1 MDNVPYQRATLS
13 PAVPIRSDLTKAELE
28 ASTKADIVEV
38 DTSTGAITLDFLP
51 TSWPDGHLL
60 ILKLSDVANTLT
72 FDRVVGAA
80 TATKNI
86 QIPDN
91 VGTPTLTE
99 LSHKVA
105 FRWKEGTGV
114 ADSYW
119 ILEYGNFDSH
129 IVYDRANDIW
139 GYGGSSIGTY
149 KHGIT
154 GDVIIQDDT
163 GEATLTVQHTGVG
176 GSDAAVLRL
185 IADSPTV
192 VWNDD
197 AGATD
202 RKLLQVGYTNDSLA
216 FTFYDD
222 SSVAYA
228 TPLELKTDGS
238 LGSVYLNALPTSDP
252 GNPGQLYRTG
262 GAVMISI

>member
-1 MDNVPYQRATLS
+1 MDPVPYQRATLS
-13 PAVPIRSDLTKAELE
+13 PAVPTRSELTQAELE
-28 ASTKADIVEV
+28 SSTKVDVVEV
-38 DTSTGAITLDFLP
+38 DTSSSAITLDFLP
-51 TSWPDGHLL
+51 TSWPDGHLI

-80 TATKNI
+80 TADKNI

-91 VGTPTLTE
+91 VGTPTLSE
-99 LSHKVA
+99 LSHKIA
-105 FRWKEGTGV
+105 FRWKEGVGV

-129 IVYDRANDIW
+129 IVYDRATNTW
-139 GYGGSSIGTY
+139 GYGGAVISGY

-192 VWNDD
+192 IWNDD
-197 AGATD
+197 AGAVD
-202 RKLLQVGYTNDSLA
+202 EKLLQVGYTAGIMSFAPYTDAGAQKSQILQL
-216 FTFYDD
+216 T
-222 SSVAYA
+222 
-228 TPLELKTDGS
+228 TDGEI
-238 LGSVYLNALPTSDP
+238 LLPNLPTSDP
-252 GNPGQLYRTG
+252 TNTG
-262 GAVMISI
+262 ELWNDSGTLKVSA